1 MISLMVY
8 DSQYSILNDSAN
20 FYIPLDNSFC
30 GLIMFSLNSFL
41 VMILLKKAYDRN
53 HELWTQLL
61 LKITRRK
68 LISNKQTEIQSILI
82 TIVQGYMELIWGPE
96 NKQITSSSKLIFSS
110 AYYFCG
116 VSIAI
121 YRIIS
126 AKFRPRGNLLHYP
139 IQVLLTWRPIFCL
152 RRIFLMKALNSF

>member
-1 MISLMVY
+1 MRGECLTFESSQDCSVNILPILHLLLKELLDKMISLMVY

-20 FYIPLDNSFC
+20 FYIQLDNSFW
-30 GLIMFSLNSFL
+30 GIIMFSLNSFL

-116 VSIAI
+116 VSIVI
-121 YRIIS
+121 
-126 AKFRPRGNLLHYP
+126 
-139 IQVLLTWRPIFCL
+139 
-152 RRIFLMKALNSF
+152 